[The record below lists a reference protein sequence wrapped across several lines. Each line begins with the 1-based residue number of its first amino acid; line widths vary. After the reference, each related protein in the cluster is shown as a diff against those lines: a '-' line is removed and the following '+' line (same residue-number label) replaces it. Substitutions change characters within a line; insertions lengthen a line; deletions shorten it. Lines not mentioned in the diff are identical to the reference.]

1 MPVPTLQDVIVGLVV
16 LAALVFLVRHFLG
29 PRKPKTKKGPDV
41 PVSRLKRRGGE
52 KRR

>member
-1 MPVPTLQDVIVGLVV
+1 VTVQDVIVGLVV
-16 LAALVFLVRHFLG
+16 LAAFVFLVRHFLG